1 MPRHDEDLDDDFDD
15 DDLDDDPVAAEA
27 ERQQLIADY
36 ARLGRDVEDLQKRMD
51 ERYRGKTRWDRLALV
66 GLALLSVGALMYV
79 LTGSWLWTTLGVV
92 LGVPALV
99 IGAVVVLASVSEM
112 RQRARAGRTKTLG
125 EIRLVHDLEGQRV
138 AMTHDL
144 GAAQALVIYP
154 ALLDFAVTRWGV
166 QYAPDD
172 HGARLASRVARLA
185 SSALEQLEDGALP
198 RRSRAG
204 RARVGGRRPRPA
216 RRAVG
221 SARSRAHHR
230 RARWRALRDLA
241 LGADDGARRQ
251 GRGRDRR
258 VLRAPHQRDPG
269 GACAR
274 QGARRG
280 PPRPGRRL
288 RGARIENPARPLR
301 RRARCP
307 LTGTCCPASTSAGPQ
322 IEARRP
328 SRDRRLRRT
337 PRPDPRRLARARGHA
352 DYSPPAGRVSDSDIS
367 PASALGADPA
377 RGHAFRAPPRCVC
390 PRAHGPRR
398 LRRPRCRG

>member
-198 RRSRAG
+198 GDLVLDEPEWEVVDPDLLAG
-204 RARVGGRRPRPA
+204 LSDR
-216 RRAVG
+216 
-221 SARSRAHHR
+221 
-230 RARWRALRDLA
+230 LDLV
-241 LGADDGARRQ
+241 LTIGELDGARYVTSHSEPMMGHVDKGEVATAACFALLTNAIRE
-251 GRGRDRR
+251 GRAHGKGLAAGLLVQVD
-258 VLRAPHQRDPG
+258 AF
-269 GACAR
+269 AAR
-274 QGARRG
+274 G
-280 PPRPGRRL
+280 
-288 RGARIENPARPLR
+288 
-301 RRARCP
+301 
-307 LTGTCCPASTSAGPQ
+307 S
-322 IEARRP
+322 
-328 SRDRRLRRT
+328 RT
-337 PRPDPRRLARARGHA
+337 PRGRSVAALAAR
-352 DYSPPAGRVSDSDIS
+352 
-367 PASALGADPA
+367 
-377 RGHAFRAPPRCVC
+377 
-390 PRAHGPRR
+390 
-398 LRRPRCRG
+398 